1 MVCMDEQKIPIEF
14 YNWGMKKCAPM
25 EMYGPMVND
34 VDVTEK
40 LLVTALTIMEY
51 RLIRSTVH
59 GVRAL

>member
-1 MVCMDEQKIPIEF
+1 
-14 YNWGMKKCAPM
+14 M